1 MTNKQKAKVLLPKFS
16 KCISAYLTQKAASV
30 LRFPA
35 QIKKKK
41 KLSVI
46 KHLFYLKQTKQVEHR
61 YKKPNLKH
69 T

>member
-41 KLSVI
+41 KALS
-46 KHLFYLKQTKQVEHR
+46 H
-61 YKKPNLKH
+61 
-69 T
+69 